1 MSGGAGRN
9 VGVKGLLTGVMK
21 RLSLLVLATLVL
33 VAVIVSAASGAATP
47 STLRAVAAAEHSL
60 NLVLAGSP
68 GDDRITI
75 ELSTDG
81 RYYEIESATALEVA
95 STVCSHPE
103 REAEELLCEAAPI
116 AGFEVNTGAGDD
128 TVILGRTVPVPAT
141 IRGGEGDDVLI
152 GGAGADK
159 LIGGPGN
166 DELNG
171 RGGNDLLIGGSGDD
185 TLIGGSG
192 DDALRGGTGHNI
204 LVGGPGK
211 NTLE

>member
-1 MSGGAGRN
+1 MLLGAGRN
-9 VGVKGLLTGVMK
+9 VCVNGLLQGTMK
-21 RLSLLVLATLVL
+21 RLSLSFLAVLILAAPLT
-33 VAVIVSAASGAATP
+33 AASGAAMP
-47 STLRAVAAAEHSL
+47 SHARLAVAAEGSL

-75 ELSTDG
+75 ELSADG
-81 RYYEIESATALEVA
+81 RSYEIESATPLEVA
-95 STVCSHPE
+95 GTVCTHPE
-103 REAEELLCEAAPI
+103 KRAEELLCEATPI
-116 AGFEVNTGAGDD
+116 AGFEVNTGAGND

-152 GGAGADK
+152 GGAGNDK

-171 RGGNDLLIGGSGDD
+171 RGGNDLLVGGPGNDS
-185 TLIGGSG
+185 LIGGPG
-192 DDALRGGTGHNI
+192 DDVLRGGPGQNI

-211 NTLE
+211 NTVE